1 MATILGDILFIL
13 IVILILVVAAGI
25 IAPLETLSWWAGW
38 DRHVQGPTEMP
49 TVPIDPD
56 PTHGEVPRYYI
67 VYLSGIGTSDPNYL
81 TDKETQFLDALDAR
95 LPGAILVRD
104 IFPYSSTNTPLTENR
119 PLAGFYRVW
128 SRVVRRLPL
137 MPLLAVITVRNLF
150 QVATSADGRYGPLY
164 NFGTARQIA
173 LSLVRHGYQLGDP
186 APVVLMGLSG
196 GGQIAVG
203 AAPILRN
210 LIKAPVWVV
219 SIGGVLTS
227 DPGILAAQHVWHL
240 SGSKDHIQYVG
251 RTIYPGCWRLF
262 PNSAWNQAVRGGKIT
277 FIRMGP
283 MKHMG
288 HGDYMSRSAKLPDG
302 ESFVHRTVEVIAESV
317 ESIPSPRPKVAA

>member
-1 MATILGDILFIL
+1 MGTIVGDLLFIL
-13 IVILILVVAAGI
+13 VVILILIVAAGI

-38 DRHVQGPTEMP
+38 DHDVQGPAEMP
-49 TVPIDPD
+49 VLSLDPD
-56 PTHGEVPRYYI
+56 PTHGEVPRYYV

-95 LPGAILVRD
+95 LPGAILIRD

-119 PLAGFYRVW
+119 PLARFYRFW
-128 SRVVRRLPL
+128 SKVVRRLPL

-164 NFGTARQIA
+164 NFGMARQIA
-173 LSLVRHGYQLGDP
+173 LSLVRHGYRLGDP
-186 APVVLMGLSG
+186 EPVVLMGLSG

-203 AAPILRN
+203 ATPILRG
-210 LIKAPVWVV
+210 LIRAPVWVV

-227 DPGILAAQHVWHL
+227 DTGITTAEHVWHL
-240 SGSKDHIQYVG
+240 SGSGDNIQYIG
-251 RTIYPGCWRLF
+251 RRMYPGCWRMF

-277 FIRMGP
+277 FIPMGP

-302 ESFVHRTVEVIAESV
+302 ESHVHKTVEVIAASV
-317 ESIPSPRPKVAA
+317 ESIPSPVPAAA

>member
-1 MATILGDILFIL
+1 MGTIVGDLVFIL

-38 DRHVQGPTEMP
+38 DREVQGPTDMP
-49 TVPIDPD
+49 TDPVDAD
-56 PTHGEVPRYYI
+56 PTRGEIARYYV

-81 TDKETQFLDALDAR
+81 TEKETQFLDALDAR
-95 LPGAILVRD
+95 LPGAILIRD
-104 IFPYSSTNTPLTENR
+104 IFPYSSTNTPLTERR
-119 PLAGFYRVW
+119 PLAGFYRFW
-128 SRVVRRLPL
+128 SKVVRRLPL

-173 LSLVRHGYQLGDP
+173 LSLVRHGYRLGDP
-186 APVVLMGLSG
+186 EPVVLMGLSG

-203 AAPILRN
+203 AAPILRG
-210 LIKAPVWVV
+210 LIHAPVWVV

-227 DPGILAAQHVWHL
+227 DPGIVAAEHVWQL
-240 SGSKDHIQYVG
+240 SGSADNIQYIG
-251 RTIYPGCWRLF
+251 RRMYPGCWRLF

-277 FIRMGP
+277 FIPMGP

-288 HGDYMSRSAKLPDG
+288 HGDYMSRSAKLPSG
-302 ESFVHRTVEVIAESV
+302 ESHAQKTVEVIAQSV
-317 ESIPSPRPKVAA
+317 ESIPSPVGVA